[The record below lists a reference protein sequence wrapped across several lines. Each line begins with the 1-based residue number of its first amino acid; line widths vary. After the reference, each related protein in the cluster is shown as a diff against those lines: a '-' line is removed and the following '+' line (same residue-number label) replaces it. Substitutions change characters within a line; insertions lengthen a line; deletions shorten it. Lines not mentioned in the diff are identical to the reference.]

1 MKNIIYA
8 AVSTA
13 LLSLPYVS
21 IAENAVDDFIQASG
35 SFFEKRVSGGS
46 VNYTAIKQNFEEI
59 EVLYEQ
65 IKNMDL
71 STASDIEKKA
81 FYINAYNLIVIYH
94 VSKYYPLKSPMD
106 QSGFFDKVKHQV
118 AGETMTLN
126 YLEIKKIIIPYQ
138 DPRIH
143 FALACAAKGC
153 PKLANF
159 SYTPDNLDQ
168 QLTKRTQLA
177 LNDPAFT
184 KVNNTQ
190 KKVEISKIF
199 DWYKKDFTQGGMSVL
214 SFINQY
220 RDEPIPAD
228 YAIEFY
234 EYDWQLNDTRN

>member
-1 MKNIIYA
+1 MKNIMYV
-8 AVSTA
+8 VSVA
-13 LLSLPYVS
+13 LLSLPYAS
-21 IAENAVDDFIQASG
+21 TAENTVANFFQASG

-46 VNYTAIKQNFEEI
+46 INYTAIKQNFEEI
-59 EVLYEQ
+59 EALYEQ
-65 IKNMDL
+65 INNMAL
-71 STASDIEKKA
+71 SNASDTEKKA
-81 FYINAYNLIVIYH
+81 FYINAYNLIVIH
-94 VSKYYPLKSPMD
+94 QVAKYYPLKSPMD

-118 AGETMTLN
+118 AGEAMTLN

-143 FALACAAKGC
+143 FVLACAARGC

-159 SYTPDNLDQ
+159 SYTPDHLDQ
-168 QLTKRTQLA
+168 QLTTRTKLA

-184 KVNNTQ
+184 KVNNTE

-220 RDEPIPAD
+220 RDEPIPTS
-228 YAIEFY
+228 YAIAFY